1 MKKQSILMYVFKWLA
16 LIFLAYLTAKESH
29 SKIMMLLLIG
39 FVSAILIWEGIRD
52 FKPKNNETNS
62 STNEK

>member
-1 MKKQSILMYVFKWLA
+1 MYVFKWLA
-16 LIFLAYLTAKESH
+16 LIFLTYLTAKESH

-52 FKPKNNETNS
+52 FKTDSNETNS
-62 STNEK
+62 STKD